1 MRLVAVEFVIIIRQN
16 VTMVLPLKNV
26 QLVFRQV
33 FTLFLIAVRSS
44 TVTTASRKET
54 MITSSNYLPLSC

>member
-1 MRLVAVEFVIIIRQN
+1 MRLVAVEFVIRQN
-16 VTMVLPLKNV
+16 VTMILPLKNV

-33 FTLFLIAVRSS
+33 FTLFFIAVRTS

-54 MITSSNYLPLSC
+54 MLTSSHYLPLSC